1 MRTCPIRGD
10 ENIKG
15 QCGRVKI
22 SLKIDDDARGRRS
35 LIELNSIPDGDDFL
49 SVVEDI
55 PIWEIMILEE
65 VSEAQVQQTIYSGF
79 VAMDQ
84 IIRNTPIPENIYSS
98 RGSMEV
104 IGSI

>member
-1 MRTCPIRGD
+1 MRTCPIRGN

-35 LIELNSIPDGDDFL
+35 LIELNSIPDGEDFL

-55 PIWEIMILEE
+55 PVWEITISE
-65 VSEAQVQQTIYSGF
+65 VGNEAQI
-79 VAMDQ
+79 
-84 IIRNTPIPENIYSS
+84 
-98 RGSMEV
+98 
-104 IGSI
+104 